1 MDILAGML
9 AYVAGIGAL
18 FAALAVSFFVFFATP
33 REPLQTETQPQNARA
48 MLVRPSTPN
57 KPAAEARAKRNA
69 TQSAGPS
76 EKGAERHAAAAGSS
90 LAAQATASAR
100 DPPAQTRRIHGSSAA
115 AHPRR
120 ARAARPTSRTQA
132 LRAGSSVTPIEFRRN
147 LQA

>member
-1 MDILAGML
+1 ML

-33 REPLQTETQPQNARA
+33 HEPLQTETQPQNARA

-76 EKGAERHAAAAGSS
+76 EKGAERHAAA
-90 LAAQATASAR
+90 QATASAR

-120 ARAARPTSRTQA
+120 ARAARPTSKTQA

>member
-18 FAALAVSFFVFFATP
+18 FAALAVSFFVFFA
-33 REPLQTETQPQNARA
+33 PLQTETQPQNARA